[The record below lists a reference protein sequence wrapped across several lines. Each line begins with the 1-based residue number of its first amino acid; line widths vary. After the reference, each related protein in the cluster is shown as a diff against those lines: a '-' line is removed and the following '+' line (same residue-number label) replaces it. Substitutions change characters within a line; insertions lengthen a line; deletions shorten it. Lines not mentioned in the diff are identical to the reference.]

1 MAEPAKNKPPLR
13 SRLTLVALFAIFF
26 LPILLAWVLNIRLPG
41 WLPSAQ
47 SNHGN
52 LIEPALRFETSQL
65 IGADGRSLNENALN
79 GRWTLLYIEPTECL
93 DACQRAVYR
102 MRQSRYAMGKDMERV
117 QRLVVSPLS
126 RAQDTEKKLRGDD
139 PSIAVAAATQQ
150 WIDRPRPGAP
160 DAEIYLVDPQG
171 YLVLWY
177 GPDADPGG
185 LIKDLKRLLKISK
198 IG

>member
-1 MAEPAKNKPPLR
+1 MNDAVKKKAPLR
-13 SRLTLVALFAIFF
+13 GRLTLVALFAIFF

-41 WLPSAQ
+41 WLPSGQ

-52 LIEPALRFETSQL
+52 LIEPAMRFETSQL
-65 IGADGRSLNENALN
+65 IGADGRSLGEDALN
-79 GRWTLLYIEPTECL
+79 GKWTLLYIEPTECL

-126 RAQDTEKKLRGDD
+126 RVDDTEKKLRGDD
-139 PSIAVAAATQQ
+139 PSLAVAAAAQQ
-150 WIDRPRPGAP
+150 WIDRPWPGGNA
-160 DAEIYLVDPQG
+160 AEIYLVDPQG

-177 GPDADPGG
+177 RPDADPGG